1 MKQQCKIK
9 FCGIR
14 RLEDV
19 TYMNEYMPDYVGFV
33 FAPSKRQVS
42 PAVAMALGQELHP
55 DIKRVGVFVNEPIDK
70 LIQTAQTAQLDVLQL
85 HGDEDYSYINRLH
98 EALKQETL
106 SYEIWKAVRVKDE
119 ETIRMANQFQADKLL
134 LDSFTTLT
142 YGGSGKVANWEII
155 QTAKI
160 EKPFFLA
167 GGLTEQNIVEGIKTV
182 QPYGVDLSV
191 GIETDGCKDRNKI
204 ARIIELVKN
213 C

>member
-1 MKQQCKIK
+1 
-9 FCGIR
+9 
-14 RLEDV
+14 
-19 TYMNEYMPDYVGFV
+19 MNGMENILNG
-33 FAPSKRQVS
+33 SSQK
-42 PAVAMALGQELHP
+42 
-55 DIKRVGVFVNEPIDK
+55 
-70 LIQTAQTAQLDVLQL
+70 T
-85 HGDEDYSYINRLH
+85 
-98 EALKQETL
+98 KQETL

-167 GGLTEQNIVEGIKTV
+167 GGLTSQNIVEGIKTV
-182 QPYGVDLSV
+182 QPYGIDLSG

-204 ARIIELVKN
+204 AKIIELVRN

>member
-9 FCGIR
+9 LCGIR

-19 TYMNEYMPDYVGFV
+19 TYMNEFMPDYVGFV
-33 FAPSKRQVS
+33 FAPSRRQVS
-42 PAVAMALGQELHP
+42 PAAAMALGQELHP
-55 DIKRVGVFVNEPIDK
+55 DIKRVGVFVNKSINN
-70 LIQTAQTAQLDVLQL
+70 LIQAAQTAQLNVLQL
-85 HGDEDYSYINRLH
+85 HGDEDCSYIDRLH
-98 EALKQETL
+98 EALKKKNL

-134 LDSFTTLT
+134 LDSFTTFA
-142 YGGSGKVANWEII
+142 YGGSGKVADWEMI
-155 QTAKI
+155 QTEKI

-182 QPYGVDLSV
+182 QPYGVDLSG

-213 C
+213 F

>member
-19 TYMNEYMPDYVGFV
+19 TYMNEFMPDYVGFV
-33 FAPSKRQVS
+33 FAPSRRQVS
-42 PAVAMALGQELHP
+42 PAVAMALGQELHS

-85 HGDEDYSYINRLH
+85 HGDEDCSYMDKLH
-98 EALKQETL
+98 ETLKQETL
-106 SYEIWKAVRVKDE
+106 S
-119 ETIRMANQFQADKLL
+119 DKLL

-167 GGLTEQNIVEGIKTV
+167 GGLTSQNIVEGIKTV
-182 QPYGVDLSV
+182 QPYGVDLSG

-204 ARIIELVKN
+204 ARIIELVRN

>member
-85 HGDEDYSYINRLH
+85 HGDEDCSYMDKLH
-98 EALKQETL
+98 ETLKQENL

-119 ETIRMANQFQADKLL
+119 DTIRMVNQFQADKLL
-134 LDSFTTLT
+134 LDSFTAVA
-142 YGGSGKVANWEII
+142 YGGSGKVANWKII

-182 QPYGVDLSV
+182 QPYGLIYPAALKQTAAKTEIKLQES
-191 GIETDGCKDRNKI
+191 
-204 ARIIELVKN
+204 
-213 C
+213 